1 MEKSLSDISLAIIET
16 FYAGLIVPSNGRI
29 PTAIEKYAERKKRN
43 RNKGRRDNGNLD
55 WTSSSCSSRS
65 DSRRSGSGSLGSLE
79 RNEMLHNPVAI
90 SSAAMEQAGSFRF
103 VSRSTQDLMLQQA
116 SPAQQEMVHRK
127 IATVLLHKVVGHMQ
141 DAAARGLESESE
153 QRGVDGISL
162 AVSNYEL
169 NTLSNP
175 DYQLG
180 LNSWDLR
187 TAVNHVL
194 RAINLNPDAV
204 QSLAWDDRIAL
215 ARLSLVYSHKA
226 RIVLC
231 IVPAIDYTDCGI
243 ALLGSWRLC
252 PAIMQSLYKQK
263 IELSVL
269 HHGMTSGVQGLLD
282 VYLAHAESLHEKVAV
297 HQLIMDSSMW
307 NGNHQA
313 SIEVGLEVLKEFC
326 HFKPVITLPS
336 YPSNITQCW
345 LLPFNPSN
353 YVTSSGRN
361 PANFCHVIRTQSC

>member
-1 MEKSLSDISLAIIET
+1 
-16 FYAGLIVPSNGRI
+16 
-29 PTAIEKYAERKKRN
+29 
-43 RNKGRRDNGNLD
+43 
-55 WTSSSCSSRS
+55 
-65 DSRRSGSGSLGSLE
+65 
-79 RNEMLHNPVAI
+79 
-90 SSAAMEQAGSFRF
+90 MEQAGSFRF

-336 YPSNITQCW
+336 YPSTITQCW